1 MQYDFVIAL
10 LKECKNLEIHTC
22 IDTTGNIN
30 SDKLVNVAS
39 LTNLFLYDL
48 KLLDDNEDFEA
59 EKNAWKIAKYIN
71 EAVNKEKEILEWKA
85 WVLSNNKRY
94 KK

>member
-1 MQYDFVIAL
+1 ML
-10 LKECKNLEIHTC
+10 N
-22 IDTTGNIN
+22 
-30 SDKLVNVAS
+30 
-39 LTNLFLYDL
+39 
-48 KLLDDNEDFEA
+48 DNEDFEA